1 MADNGKKTTL
11 LTPKEI
17 DHRIG
22 YHPAN
27 DDTAPLHDT
36 VRKDVIKLMKK
47 WNRELPAG
55 RELALAFTDLQSAAQ
70 WANTAI
76 ACGSDGAPVATQG
89 GVVSEEARAANTR
102 AGAKE
107 PKS

>member
-1 MADNGKKTTL
+1 MADNGKTTNL
-11 LTPKEI
+11 LSPKEI
-17 DHRIG
+17 DNRIG

-27 DDTAPLHDT
+27 DTTAPLHEE
-36 VRKDVIKLMKK
+36 VRKDVIRLMKK
-47 WNRELPAG
+47 WNRNLPAG

-76 ACGSDGAPVATQG
+76 ACGADGSPPSATGAPVP
-89 GVVSEEARAANTR
+89 EAAAANER

-107 PKS
+107 PSS